1 MTNLSCGR
9 QLFHCRKL
17 EQASCFFI
25 DLIAKSNHKEWLDSL
40 PKKNLRDKTKRTRPG
55 TLCVI
60 LSQNCDIA
68 CSDDALDDCLEI
80 ALCQAIKPQDVYP
93 GNQFVKS
100 VRKFQFTFENNNY
113 EASVDYIVT
122 VKKQRLME
130 IMNANTNFHIS
141 QLDKDYKLA
150 LPFWR
155 ANRYFR
161 SALPDSFNDKLSQI
175 LNKYIIELVNCETS
189 YLQEYDFPSFIK
201 GFYLNLDSMEEKE
214 YYEFEFFFLLR
225 DEITD
230 KLKST
235 IQDIVESFATELVE
249 IANYKDISNIYAD
262 TETNTSVKY
271 LTNLIRFNVDYYSLS
286 KGDTDFDG
294 PHLGV

>member
-1 MTNLSCGR
+1 
-9 QLFHCRKL
+9 
-17 EQASCFFI
+17 
-25 DLIAKSNHKEWLDSL
+25 
-40 PKKNLRDKTKRTRPG
+40 
-55 TLCVI
+55 
-60 LSQNCDIA
+60 
-68 CSDDALDDCLEI
+68 
-80 ALCQAIKPQDVYP
+80 
-93 GNQFVKS
+93 
-100 VRKFQFTFENNNY
+100 
-113 EASVDYIVT
+113 
-122 VKKQRLME
+122 ME

>member
-1 MTNLSCGR
+1 
-9 QLFHCRKL
+9 
-17 EQASCFFI
+17 
-25 DLIAKSNHKEWLDSL
+25 
-40 PKKNLRDKTKRTRPG
+40 
-55 TLCVI
+55 
-60 LSQNCDIA
+60 
-68 CSDDALDDCLEI
+68 
-80 ALCQAIKPQDVYP
+80 
-93 GNQFVKS
+93 
-100 VRKFQFTFENNNY
+100 
-113 EASVDYIVT
+113 
-122 VKKQRLME
+122 
-130 IMNANTNFHIS
+130 
-141 QLDKDYKLA
+141 
-150 LPFWR
+150 
-155 ANRYFR
+155 
-161 SALPDSFNDKLSQI
+161 
-175 LNKYIIELVNCETS
+175 
-189 YLQEYDFPSFIK
+189 
-201 GFYLNLDSMEEKE
+201 MEEKE

>member
-1 MTNLSCGR
+1 M
-9 QLFHCRKL
+9 
-17 EQASCFFI
+17 
-25 DLIAKSNHKEWLDSL
+25 
-40 PKKNLRDKTKRTRPG
+40 
-55 TLCVI
+55 
-60 LSQNCDIA
+60 
-68 CSDDALDDCLEI
+68 
-80 ALCQAIKPQDVYP
+80 
-93 GNQFVKS
+93 
-100 VRKFQFTFENNNY
+100 
-113 EASVDYIVT
+113 
-122 VKKQRLME
+122 
-130 IMNANTNFHIS
+130 
-141 QLDKDYKLA
+141 
-150 LPFWR
+150 
-155 ANRYFR
+155 
-161 SALPDSFNDKLSQI
+161 
-175 LNKYIIELVNCETS
+175 VNCETS